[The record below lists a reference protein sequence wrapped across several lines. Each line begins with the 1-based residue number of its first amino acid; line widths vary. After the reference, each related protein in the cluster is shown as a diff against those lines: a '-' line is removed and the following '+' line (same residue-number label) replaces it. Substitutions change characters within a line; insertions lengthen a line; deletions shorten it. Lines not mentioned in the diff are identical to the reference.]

1 MVVLEEKCSVK
12 DIIFSSTLFY
22 GVQTEK
28 SQRYRFSIVL
38 NELKNA
44 ELFAYKTTLLAFIN
58 AILMSTIDFNERRQ
72 IRNEFIGRIESRLLS
87 SLSTNLFVFIIYK

>member
-1 MVVLEEKCSVK
+1 MVVLEEKCLVE
-12 DIIFSSTLFY
+12 DVIFCSTLFY
-22 GVQTEK
+22 TVQTEK

-72 IRNEFIGRIESRLLS
+72 IRNEFIGRLDSRLFS
-87 SLSTNLFVFIIYK
+87 SLSYIFLFMFYL

>member
-1 MVVLEEKCSVK
+1 MVVLEEKCLVK
-12 DIIFSSTLFY
+12 NVIYSSTLFY
-22 GVQTEK
+22 AVQTEK

-72 IRNEFIGRIESRLLS
+72 IRNEFIGRILGFFLL
-87 SLSTNLFVFIIYK
+87 LFIFIIYK